1 MQSICDSTGCSQGN
15 CREMYDKR
23 LVSELKV
30 WLKSSLKFV
39 EIEVLLNEMNAPSW
53 VDILQ

>member
-1 MQSICDSTGCSQGN
+1 
-15 CREMYDKR
+15 MYDKR
-23 LVSELKV
+23 LASELKV

-39 EIEVLLNEMNAPSW
+39 EIEVLPNEMNAPSW

>member
-1 MQSICDSTGCSQGN
+1 
-15 CREMYDKR
+15 MYDKR

-39 EIEVLLNEMNAPSW
+39 KIEVLLNEMNAPSW
-53 VDILQ
+53 VEILQ